1 MRHGYHMGYGNGY
14 GYNMGYGFWGSD
26 ILILI
31 LIIFAALV
39 FMLLRN
45 KKTENPFREE
55 LIDILKEKYAMG
67 IISADEYIERKSII
81 ENIKYSNLYITI
93 LLKRYALCEV
103 STKEFFSIKNEIES
117 INIDNITKERL
128 VKGELSYNEFKFRKG
143 SEV

>member
-1 MRHGYHMGYGNGY
+1 MRHGYH
-14 GYNMGYGFWGSD
+14 MGYGFWGSD

-31 LIIFAALV
+31 LIIFAVLV
-39 FMLLRN
+39 FILLRN
-45 KKTENPFREE
+45 NKTENPFRED
-55 LIDILKEKYAMG
+55 LMDILKEKYAIG

-81 ENIKYSNLYITI
+81 ENMKYSNLYITI

-103 STKEFFSIKNEIES
+103 NTKEFFNIKNEIEG